1 MRKNSVPSATIPSG
15 CVKGGLLRPKRI
27 NIKYVLYL
35 IRHTQI
41 LGFCCLDSDLPS
53 ASAEKV
59 FYLLISH
66 LKFHPRYVFL
76 LASKLKRSLALL
88 REAHLFLIKNMGK
101 LYLILNCILNPQA
114 PCSWGPAPPRSCTQA
129 HLAIATAA

>member
-1 MRKNSVPSATIPSG
+1 MYIENVSAFNVSGSRQPLYKNFA
-15 CVKGGLLRPKRI
+15 KQQMI
-27 NIKYVLYL
+27 NLKYVLYL

-114 PCSWGPAPPRSCTQA
+114 PCS
-129 HLAIATAA
+129 